1 MTLIG
6 ATIRRG
12 VAAAA
17 LVMLSGG
24 EAFAQGDPG
33 TGPKSEFESRA
44 ELESQVRLAE
54 TQHRTSEAWLLRT
67 RLEKGDF
74 QEGDRIVVMLHSSAA
89 AKPLDTLIVRAG
101 KLIQLPKMDDLSL
114 EGVLRSELN
123 DRFVKHLAKY
133 LQDPEARTTPLLRV
147 GVFGSV
153 GAPGYYYLS
162 ADVVLN
168 DVIMRAGGPGA
179 NADLSKVLVRRGDA
193 VIWNENETRTALS
206 EGLSLDRLHLR
217 AGDNIMIGAR
227 RDIQWLSVLSV
238 VIGLAGLSIA
248 LFRR

>member
-6 ATIRRG
+6 ATVRR
-12 VAAAA
+12 VAAGAA
-17 LVMLSGG
+17 LVVLNTGH
-24 EAFAQGDPG
+24 AFAQSEPG
-33 TGPKSEFESRA
+33 ASPKSEFETRA
-44 ELESQVRLAE
+44 ELETQARLAE
-54 TQHRTSEAWLLRT
+54 SQHRTSEAWLLRT

-74 QEGDRIVVMLHSSAA
+74 QEGDRIVIMLHSSAA
-89 AKPLDTLIVRAG
+89 ARPLDTLIVRAG
-101 KLIQLPKMDDLSL
+101 KVIQLPKMDDLSL

-123 DRFVKHLAKY
+123 DRFVKHLSRY
-133 LQDPEARTTPLLRV
+133 LQDAEARTTPLLRV

-168 DVIMRAGGPGA
+168 DVIMRAGGPGG

-193 VIWNENETRTALS
+193 VIWNEKETRTALS

-217 AGDNIMIGAR
+217 AGDDIVIGTR
-227 RDIQWLSVLSV
+227 RDIQWLSLLSV

-248 LFRR
+248 LVRR

>member
-1 MTLIG
+1 MTLIR
-6 ATIRRG
+6 ATIRW
-12 VAAAA
+12 VALGTA
-17 LVMLSGG
+17 LVMLNAGH
-24 EAFAQGDPG
+24 AFAQSDPG
-33 TGPKSEFESRA
+33 ANPKSEFETRA
-44 ELESQVRLAE
+44 ELESQVKVAE
-54 TQHRTSEAWLLRT
+54 SQHRTSEAWLLRT

-89 AKPLDTLIVRAG
+89 ARPLDTLIVRAG
-101 KLIQLPKMDDLSL
+101 KVIQLPKMDDLSL

-123 DRFVKHLAKY
+123 DRFVKHLSRY

-168 DVIMRAGGPGA
+168 DVIMRAGGPGG

-193 VIWNENETRTALS
+193 VIWNEKETRTALS

-217 AGDNIMIGAR
+217 AGDDIMIGAR
-227 RDIQWLSVLSV
+227 RDIQWLSLLSV
-238 VIGLAGLSIA
+238 AIGLVGLSIA
-248 LFRR
+248 LFRH